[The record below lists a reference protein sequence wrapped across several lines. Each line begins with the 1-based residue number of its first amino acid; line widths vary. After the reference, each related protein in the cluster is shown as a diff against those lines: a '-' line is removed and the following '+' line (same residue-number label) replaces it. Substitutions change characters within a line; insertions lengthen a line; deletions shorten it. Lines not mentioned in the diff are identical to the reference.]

1 MSGVLFLLLVFMA
14 IGVVIYLIAR
24 TALEQQRLE
33 QLRAVARRMGFSFS
47 AQAEPSLWGRVES
60 FHLFSQGRSRRVHN
74 VMRRQIHDIDVT
86 LFDCKYTTGSGKHS
100 HTHYRTVMLFE
111 TARLKLPRFTLRPEG
126 FFHRVANKLGSQDID
141 FEAHPVFS
149 DDYLLQGP
157 DEARIR
163 HLFDDEALLYYTRH
177 QGLCSEGDGQRLVF
191 YRGSRRVEPE
201 GMEDLLQQGLDV
213 LDVFMEKEGV
223 LVGVPLLE
231 TDVDR
236 AMDELLAVE
245 WLE

>member
-1 MSGVLFLLLVFMA
+1 MSGLVFLFMVAVA
-14 IGVVIYLIAR
+14 IAAVIFVIVRA
-24 TALEQQRLE
+24 AQEQQRTG
-33 QLRAVARRMGFSFS
+33 QLQAMAGRMGFAFS
-47 AQAEPSLWGRVES
+47 AQAEPSLWGRVEG
-60 FHLFSQGRSRRVHN
+60 FHLFSQGRSRRMHN

-86 LFDCKYTTGSGKHS
+86 LFDYKYTTGSGKHS

-149 DDYLLQGP
+149 EDYLLQGP

-163 HLFDDEALLYYTRH
+163 RLFDEEALLYYTRH
-177 QGLCSEGDGQRLVF
+177 PELCTEGDGRRLVF
-191 YRGSRRVEPE
+191 YQGGRRVEPE
-201 GMEDLLQQGLDV
+201 GMETLLQQGLDI

-231 TDVDR
+231 MDVDQV
-236 AMDELLAVE
+236 MDELLAVE

>member
-1 MSGVLFLLLVFMA
+1 MNGLVFLLMVA
-14 IGVVIYLIAR
+14 VATGAVIYVILRAVQ
-24 TALEQQRLE
+24 EQQRME
-33 QLRAVARRMGFSFS
+33 RLRAMAGRMGFAFS
-47 AQAEPSLWGRVES
+47 AQAEPSLWGEVEG
-60 FHLFSQGRSRRVHN
+60 FHLFSQGRSRRMHN
-74 VMRRQIHDIDVT
+74 VMQRQIHDIDVT
-86 LFDCKYTTGSGKHS
+86 LFDYKYTTGSGKHS

-157 DEARIR
+157 NEARIR
-163 HLFDDEALLYYTRH
+163 RIFDEEALLYYTRH
-177 QGLCSEGDGQRLVF
+177 PDLCTEGDGRRLVF
-191 YRGSRRVEPE
+191 YQGGRRVEPE
-201 GMEDLLQQGLDV
+201 GMESLLQQGLDI
-213 LDVFMEKEGV
+213 LDVFMEKEGA

-231 TDVDR
+231 MDVDQV
-236 AMDELLAVE
+236 MDELLAVE